1 MVINMVEAKQQAG
14 GAPSPGEAN
23 MGGRMKHTTDN
34 ILWAYRN
41 GEEVLFITE
50 NAIISD
56 EFAITLEVVR
66 DCNDNPVATY
76 RWVYILSKRLMA
88 LIQTSYYDPRTKILS
103 EKNYIITRWELR
115 MMTPQQRQMICEQL
129 KKFAKEHGISLKMTA
144 TTIVPGWLSE
154 YDYIHIGGD

>member
-1 MVINMVEAKQQAG
+1 MENTNANSPSAPRGEEASQG
-14 GAPSPGEAN
+14 GIL
-23 MGGRMKHTTDN
+23 KHTTDN

-41 GEEVLFITE
+41 GEEVLFRRD
-50 NAIISD
+50 NAVISD

-76 RWVYILSKRLMA
+76 RWVYIPSKRLMA
-88 LIQTSYYDPRTKILS
+88 LIETSYYDSQTKIFS
-103 EKNYIITRWELR
+103 DKQYIITRWELR
-115 MMTPQQRQMICEQL
+115 MMTPQQRQLICEEL